1 MEPGEK
7 KSLSIL
13 EENSELLKKLPSIL
27 GDHLKIY
34 ENLHRDLDNSEH
46 SSGHY
51 RNKDESGE
59 SNVQELANVSHE
71 FVEALVRLKGISPSC
86 RTGMSGVARRMRGKS
101 REKNCREKTT
111 N

>member
-1 MEPGEK
+1 MELGEK
-7 KSLSIL
+7 KSLCIL

-71 FVEALVRLKGISPSC
+71 FVEALVRLKGNF
-86 RTGMSGVARRMRGKS
+86 T
-101 REKNCREKTT
+101 
-111 N
+111 